1 MLLFD
6 LHNVIRKIAQSY
18 LGLKQLTEEDD
29 DGEAQ
34 PPILSNIDYKII
46 LFSIFHFPAVCTAVF
61 HIKSQPLIK
70 HLFQGSLTGDT
81 HFLIPGLQKAI
92 VVADRDAN
100 WKLKDILLSSC
111 ELLGRYVDR
120 S

>member
-29 DGEAQ
+29 DGEVQ

-46 LFSIFHFPAVCTAVF
+46 LFSIFLRSVLLYFILNLSH
-61 HIKSQPLIK
+61 
-70 HLFQGSLTGDT
+70 SLNTCFRG
-81 HFLIPGLQKAI
+81 A
-92 VVADRDAN
+92 
-100 WKLKDILLSSC
+100 
-111 ELLGRYVDR
+111 
-120 S
+120 